1 MPEPLLDSE
10 DLEVLNEAL
19 QRLEDN
25 EENLNR
31 AEQAGI
37 NIADLRVR
45 FDEDKAKI
53 RRIKTAFFPGS

>member
-10 DLEVLNEAL
+10 DLAVLNDAL

-25 EENLNR
+25 EENLQR

-37 NIADLRVR
+37 DITAVKAR
-45 FDEDKAKI
+45 FETDKAKI
-53 RRIKTAFFPGS
+53 RQIKGAFFPGR